1 MNILYLAQRVPYP
14 PNRGDK
20 IAAYH
25 AIRYLARRHAV
36 TVATLADSEQELEY
50 ARILESQGFQVEVE
64 LRRAFTARVRVVKAL
79 IGGGALSI
87 AHYHSPGLE
96 RRVARR
102 VRSGGYDVGLVFSS
116 SMGQYV
122 PKSLGVPLVAD
133 FVDMDSRKWDLY
145 ASSIRWPRSSI
156 YAMEARRLLE
166 WERDLALRSHCTLV
180 STEIERRDCMR
191 LIPGARVEVLRNG
204 VDLEYF
210 TPETAATSVPQ
221 IVFTGVMDYFPNIQ
235 AVRYFCDEIFPLV
248 CRAVPRA
255 TFVIVGARPT
265 TRVRALGHRPGVT
278 VTGQVPDVRPYLRGS
293 AVAVAPLLL
302 ARGVQNKVLEAMA
315 MGLPVVSTPA
325 AFQGAGAPQGEG
337 ILVAK
342 SPRAFAELVVQLLL
356 DPARAA
362 QLGRRAR
369 SFVEQ
374 NCVWEN
380 QLSRLETLLFEA
392 ANSPSERP
400 PKSGVQ

>member
-1 MNILYLAQRVPYP
+1 MNILFLAQRVPYP

-50 ARILESQGFQVEVE
+50 ARTLESQGFQVEVE

-79 IGGGALSI
+79 LSGEALSI

-102 VRSGGYDVGLVFSS
+102 VRPGAYDVGLVFSS

-122 PKSLGVPLVAD
+122 PRSLGIPLVAD
-133 FVDMDSRKWDLY
+133 FVDMDSQKWDLY
-145 ASSIRWPRSSI
+145 ASAIRWPRSWV
-156 YAMEARRLLE
+156 YAMEARRLLQ
-166 WERDLALRSHCTLV
+166 WERRLALRAQCTLV
-180 STEIERRDCMR
+180 STESERQDCMR
-191 LIPGARVEVLRNG
+191 LIPGARVEMLRNG

-210 TPETAATSVPQ
+210 TPAAAAPSEPQ
-221 IVFTGVMDYFPNIQ
+221 IVFTGVMDYFPNVQ
-235 AVRYFCDEIFPLV
+235 AVTSFCDEIFPLV
-248 CRAVPRA
+248 ARAVPHA

-265 TRVRALGHRPGVT
+265 RRVLALGRRPGVT
-278 VTGQVPDVRPYLRGS
+278 VTGPVPDVRPYLRRS

-315 MGLPVVSTPA
+315 TGLPVVSTPA
-325 AFQGAGAPQGEG
+325 AFQGAGAPEGEG
-337 ILVAK
+337 ILVAR
-342 SPRAFAELVVQLLL
+342 SPRDFAELVVQLLH
-356 DPARAA
+356 DPARAGE
-362 QLGRRAR
+362 LGRRAR
-369 SFVEQ
+369 AFVEQ
-374 NCVWEN
+374 HCVWEN
-380 QLSRLETLLFEA
+380 QLSRLEGFLLEA
-392 ANSPSERP
+392 ASSASRP
-400 PKSGVQ
+400 PPTSGLR